1 MLHVR
6 ANASAF
12 NPVVGFHGGPRISV
26 FINWSIPAADRCL
39 VFWSW
44 SVLKRFRVLFSPT
57 PFPSSFLLPPPFFL
71 SHSLSLAHT
80 VGSPSPL
87 SPPALS
93 LSFGCLSFT
102 LLASVFFL
110 SLHSCV
116 CLSLLLLYQDRC
128 CSVCS
133 FLLLHSVL
141 QENFYISISVLFLT
155 CGAIKQ

>member
-57 PFPSSFLLPPPFFL
+57 PFSFFLPPPFFL

-80 VGSPSPL
+80 VSSPSPL

-93 LSFGCLSFT
+93 LFWLFVVHSLGLCLFSIFI
-102 LLASVFFL
+102 
-110 SLHSCV
+110 CV

-128 CSVCS
+128 CSVCA

-141 QENFYISISVLFLT
+141 QENFYIFIFVLLLT
-155 CGAIKQ
+155 CEANKQ